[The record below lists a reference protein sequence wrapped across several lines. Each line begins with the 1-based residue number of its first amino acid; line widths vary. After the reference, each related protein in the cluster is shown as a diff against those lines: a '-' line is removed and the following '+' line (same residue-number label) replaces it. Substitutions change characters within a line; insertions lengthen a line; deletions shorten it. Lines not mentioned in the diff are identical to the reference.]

1 VIADTTRVEV
11 GESMASKYLD
21 GSMVPRNVK
30 RNVDHR
36 SEPRRA
42 VQSETAILQLRGR
55 NYVVPLVNLS
65 PSGAMVIFSL
75 IPSIGETIRLQ
86 LTGRA
91 PLDGRVCW
99 IRDGKVGINLSGLV
113 E

>member
-1 VIADTTRVEV
+1 
-11 GESMASKYLD
+11 MASKYLD

-36 SEPRRA
+36 SEPRSA
-42 VQSETAILQLRGR
+42 VQSQTATLQMRGR

-75 IPSIGETIRLQ
+75 IPCIGETIRLQ
-86 LTGRA
+86 LAGRDPVA
-91 PLDGRVCW
+91 GRVCW
-99 IRDGKVGINLSGLV
+99 VRDGKVGLTLVGLA